1 MSTSLLNPNLSPEF
15 ETTIKSTPEQR
26 TRRRR
31 RRRRR
36 SVNSVS
42 RDPPMTRRSQR
53 LNQSLENAD
62 IQSTDEIEQ
71 TNSKKRKLSSD
82 TTSEEHI
89 VPKRKPCGG
98 DGDERR
104 KYSNRS
110 LTFSL
115 EPASV

>member
-1 MSTSLLNPNLSPEF
+1 MSTSLVNPSLSPEF
-15 ETTIKSTPEQR
+15 ETTIKSSPQQSA
-26 TRRRR
+26 RRRR

-36 SVNSVS
+36 SMTSIS

-62 IQSTDEIEQ
+62 LQSTNEIEQ
-71 TNSKKRKLSSD
+71 TNSKKRKLSSN
-82 TTSEEHI
+82 TNNEEHI
-89 VPKRKPCGG
+89 VPKRKPCGDG
-98 DGDERR
+98 DGRR